1 MTTDLGFGQIV
12 FDCVRA
18 DRLAGFW
25 STLLELPVRAG
36 ANQYFAVIE
45 QSSDRSF
52 PSLMFIAVPEPRQG
66 KNRLHLDLTS
76 GDLPAAI
83 ERAVSLGASKVG
95 DFNEYGTTWTT
106 LADPEGNVFDIAQRR
121 DQSPG

>member
-45 QSSDRSF
+45 QSGDRSF

-106 LADPEGNVFDIAQRR
+106 LSDPEGNVFDIA
-121 DQSPG
+121 PAT